1 MTVAGRHFKAG
12 RNRPRLGKKRMTV
25 AMAVAV
31 AAALVAVMAGGATA
45 KNAATAKPFCHSGT
59 LTVTVFN
66 FSEIPFKG
74 ALAGFRKYC
83 PSVKVSYAIQTTS
96 PTYQTALQTQKLSG
110 NLTDIIE
117 TYDSL
122 SPTLEVDGLVQ
133 PLNKYLNK
141 KDFYPASYWLKGMSA
156 SYIPPAG
163 SQPASF
169 VGKQF
174 FVPIEA
180 DATVFYVNLK
190 DLDAANFKI
199 SPSAPTSVTASGGT
213 IGNDWT
219 WQQAETVWKALTK
232 GSTSGVCERPD
243 WQAQWNPFIKSFGE
257 TAMGAT
263 KPGLNG
269 PGALKAW
276 QLLIEPLQNGSSIPF
291 ATLQKNGDQCDPS
304 FTSGAAAMSIGVRGN
319 LPGYQAALGA
329 KAFDVLPIPTIS
341 TPKGVIR
348 PTGGGSVAWGLSSG
362 AKHTRQA
369 LDFLHYFYS
378 PVGYAAA
385 ERTYGIVPAVTS
397 IAADPNAVWAKL
409 PNNPPNNAAY
419 TIAAN
424 SVQAIAPQA
433 PGTVYSNSQT
443 SIPNAIQAVLGGKS
457 LKSAMDDLQKQT
469 EADYKAALIPK
480 PKP

>member
-1 MTVAGRHFKAG
+1 MTTYEPRFGRRKKSL
-12 RNRPRLGKKRMTV
+12 RLGRTI
-25 AMAVAV
+25 
-31 AAALVAVMAGGATA
+31 AALLGAAVLAAVVVTASSARPAAGTS
-45 KNAATAKPFCHSGT
+45 KPWCTTGN

-74 ALAGFRKYC
+74 ALAGFKKYC
-83 PSVKVSYAIQTTS
+83 PSVKVAYAIQTTS
-96 PTYQTALQTQKLSG
+96 PTYQTALQTQKISG

-122 SPTLEVDGLVQ
+122 SPTLEVDGVVQ
-133 PLNKYLNK
+133 PLNKYLNA
-141 KDFYPASYWLKGMSA
+141 KDFYPASYWLKGMSQ

-163 SQPASF
+163 AQPKSF

-190 DLDAANFKI
+190 DLAAANFTI
-199 SPSAPTSVTASGGT
+199 SPNAHTSVTASGGT

-219 WQQAETVWKALTK
+219 WQQAETVWSALTK
-232 GSTSGVCERPD
+232 GSTAGVCERPD
-243 WQAQWNPFIKSFGE
+243 WQAQWNPFIKAEGAV
-257 TAMGAT
+257 AMGAT
-263 KPGLNG
+263 KPNLNG
-269 PGALKAW
+269 PAAIAAW
-276 QLLIEPLQNGSSIPF
+276 NLLIAPLTNNSAVPF

-304 FTSGAAAMSIGVRGN
+304 FTSGQAAMSIGVRGD
-319 LPGYQAALGA
+319 LPSLQAALGPA
-329 KAFDVLPIPTIS
+329 NFDVLPIPTIS
-341 TPKGVIR
+341 TPAGVVR
-348 PTGGGSVAWGLSSG
+348 PTGGGSVGWGLSSG
-362 AKHTRQA
+362 AKHITAA

-378 PVGYAAA
+378 PAGYGAA

-409 PNNPPNNAAY
+409 PNNPKNNAAF
-419 TIAAN
+419 TLAAN

-443 SIPNAIQAVLGGKS
+443 NIPNAIEAVLSGTNVQA
-457 LKSAMDDLQKQT
+457 AMDALQKQT
-469 EADYKAALIPK
+469 LADYAGALIPK
-480 PKP
+480 AK

>member
-1 MTVAGRHFKAG
+1 MTVREPRSEVGRS
-12 RNRPRLGKKRMTV
+12 RPRLGMP
-25 AMAVAV
+25 
-31 AAALVAVMAGGATA
+31 LVAIAGAA
-45 KNAATAKPFCHSGT
+45 VLAAATAATAAQGAAKSKPFCDAGS

-110 NLTDIIE
+110 NMTDIIE

-122 SPTLEVDGLVQ
+122 SPTLEVDGLVR
-133 PLNKYLNK
+133 PLNPYLNS
-141 KDFYPASYWLKGMSA
+141 KDFYPASYWLKGMSQ
-156 SYIPPAG
+156 SYIPPPGA
-163 SQPASF
+163 QPKSF

-180 DATVFYVNLK
+180 DATVFYTNNK
-190 DLDAANFKI
+190 DLAAANFTI
-199 SPSAPTSVTASGGT
+199 SPDAHTSVTASGGT

-219 WQQAETVWKALTK
+219 WQQAETVWSALTK

-243 WQAQWNPFIKSFGE
+243 WQAQWNPFIKAEGG

-263 KPGLNG
+263 KPALNTSA
-269 PGALKAW
+269 ALAAW
-276 QLLIEPLQNGSSIPF
+276 ALLIEPEKNGSAVPF

-304 FTSGAAAMSIGVRGN
+304 FTSGQAAMSIGVRGD
-319 LPGYQAALGA
+319 LPSLQAALGPS
-329 KAFDVLPIPTIS
+329 AFNVLPIPTIS
-341 TPKGVIR
+341 TPAGTVR
-348 PTGGGSVAWGLSSG
+348 PTGGGSVGWGLSTG
-362 AKHTRQA
+362 AKHVKQA

-378 PVGYAAA
+378 SPGYAAA
-385 ERTYGIVPAVTS
+385 ERTYGIVPAVTT
-397 IAADPNAVWAKL
+397 IAADPKAVWATL
-409 PNNPPNNAAY
+409 PNNPPNNTAY

-443 SIPNAIQAVLGGKS
+443 NIPNAIEAVLAGTS
-457 LKSAMDDLQKQT
+457 LQSAMDNLQKET
-469 EADYKAALIPK
+469 LADYAAALIPK
-480 PKP
+480 PAP

>member
-1 MTVAGRHFKAG
+1 MTVREPRSEVGRS
-12 RNRPRLGKKRMTV
+12 RPRLGMKLV
-25 AMAVAV
+25 AIAG
-31 AAALVAVMAGGATA
+31 AAALA
-45 KNAATAKPFCHSGT
+45 AATAATSAHGAAKSKPFCDAGS

-66 FSEIPFKG
+66 FSEIPFQG

-122 SPTLEVDGLVQ
+122 SPTLEVDGVVQ

-141 KDFYPASYWLKGMSA
+141 TDFYPASYWLKGMSQ
-156 SYIPPAG
+156 SYIPPPGA
-163 SQPASF
+163 QPKSF

-180 DATVFYVNLK
+180 DATVFYTNNK
-190 DLDAANFKI
+190 DLAAANFTI
-199 SPSAPTSVTASGGT
+199 SPDAHTSVTASGGT

-219 WQQAETVWKALTK
+219 WQQAETVWSALTK

-243 WQAQWNPFIKSFGE
+243 WQAQWNPFIKAEGG

-263 KPGLNG
+263 KPALNTSA
-269 PGALKAW
+269 ALAAW
-276 QLLIEPLQNGSSIPF
+276 ALLIEPEKNGSAVPF

-304 FTSGAAAMSIGVRGN
+304 FTSGQAAMSIGVRGD
-319 LPGYQAALGA
+319 LPSLQAALGPS
-329 KAFDVLPIPTIS
+329 AFNVLPIPTIS
-341 TPKGVIR
+341 TPAGTVR
-348 PTGGGSVAWGLSSG
+348 PTGGGSVGWGISTG
-362 AKHTRQA
+362 AKHVKQA

-378 PVGYAAA
+378 SPGYAAA
-385 ERTYGIVPAVTS
+385 ERTYGIVPAVTT
-397 IAADPNAVWAKL
+397 IAADPKAVWATL

-419 TIAAN
+419 TLAAN

-443 SIPNAIQAVLGGKS
+443 NIPNAIEAGLAGTS
-457 LKSAMDDLQKQT
+457 LQSAMDNLQKET
-469 EADYKAALIPK
+469 LADYAAALIPK
-480 PKP
+480 PAP

>member
-1 MTVAGRHFKAG
+1 MTVREPRSEVGRS
-12 RNRPRLGKKRMTV
+12 RPRLGMK
-25 AMAVAV
+25 
-31 AAALVAVMAGGATA
+31 LVAIAGAA
-45 KNAATAKPFCHSGT
+45 VLAAATAATAAQGAAKSKPFCDAGS

-110 NLTDIIE
+110 NMTDIIE

-122 SPTLEVDGLVQ
+122 SPTLEVDGLVR
-133 PLNKYLNK
+133 PLNRYLNRK
-141 KDFYPASYWLKGMSA
+141 NFYPASYWLKGMSQ
-156 SYIPPAG
+156 SYIPPPGA
-163 SQPASF
+163 QPKSF

-180 DATVFYVNLK
+180 DATVFYTNNK
-190 DLDAANFKI
+190 DLAAANFTI
-199 SPSAPTSVTASGGT
+199 SPNAHTSVTASGGT

-219 WQQAETVWKALTK
+219 WQQAETVWTALTK

-243 WQAQWNPFIKSFGE
+243 WQAQWNPFIKAEGG

-263 KPGLNG
+263 KPALNTSA
-269 PGALKAW
+269 ALAAW
-276 QLLIEPLQNGSSIPF
+276 ALLIEPEKNGSAVPF

-304 FTSGAAAMSIGVRGN
+304 FTSGQAAMSIGVRGD
-319 LPGYQAALGA
+319 LPSLQAALGPS
-329 KAFDVLPIPTIS
+329 AFNVLPIPTIS
-341 TPKGVIR
+341 TSSGTVR
-348 PTGGGSVAWGLSSG
+348 PTGGGSVGWGLSSG
-362 AKHTRQA
+362 AKHVKQA

-378 PVGYAAA
+378 PPGYAAA
-385 ERTYGIVPAVTS
+385 EKTYGIVPAVTA
-397 IAADPNAVWAKL
+397 IAADPKAVWATL

-443 SIPNAIQAVLGGKS
+443 NIPNAIEAVLGGTS
-457 LKSAMDDLQKQT
+457 LQSAMDNLQKET
-469 EADYKAALIPK
+469 LADYVAALIPK
-480 PKP
+480 PAP

>member
-1 MTVAGRHFKAG
+1 MTVREPRSEVG
-12 RNRPRLGKKRMTV
+12 RNRPRLGMK
-25 AMAVAV
+25 
-31 AAALVAVMAGGATA
+31 LVAIVGAA
-45 KNAATAKPFCHSGT
+45 VLAAATAATTAHGAAKSKPFCNAGS

-122 SPTLEVDGLVQ
+122 SPTLEVDGVVQ

-141 KDFYPASYWLKGMSA
+141 TDFYPASYWLKGMSQ

-163 SQPASF
+163 AQPASF

-180 DATVFYVNLK
+180 DATVFYVNNK
-190 DLDAANFKI
+190 DLAAGHFTI
-199 SPSAPTSVTASGGT
+199 SPTGHTSVTASGGT

-219 WQQAETVWKALTK
+219 WQQAETVWTALSK
-232 GSTSGVCERPD
+232 GSTYGVCERPD
-243 WQAQWNPFIKSFGE
+243 WQAQWNPFIKAEGG
-257 TAMGAT
+257 TAMGAKT
-263 KPGLNG
+263 SALNTS
-269 PGALKAW
+269 AAVAAW
-276 QLLIEPLQNGSSIPF
+276 QLLIEPEQNGSAIPF

-304 FTSGAAAMSIGVRGN
+304 FTSGAAAMSIGVRGD
-319 LPGYQAALGA
+319 LPSLQAALGPA
-329 KAFDVLPIPTIS
+329 AFDVLPIPTIS
-341 TPKGVIR
+341 TPSGTVR
-348 PTGGGSVAWGLSSG
+348 PTGGGSVGWGLSSG
-362 AKHTRQA
+362 AKHVKQA

-378 PVGYAAA
+378 PPGYAAA

-397 IAADPNAVWAKL
+397 IAADPKAVWATL
-409 PNNPPNNAAY
+409 PNNPANNGAY

-443 SIPNAIQAVLGGKS
+443 NIPNAIEAVLAGTS
-457 LKSAMDDLQKQT
+457 LQSAMDALQKQT
-469 EADYKAALIPK
+469 LADYAGALIPK
-480 PKP
+480 PTP

>member
-1 MTVAGRHFKAG
+1 VTIALAS
-12 RNRPRLGKKRMTV
+12 
-25 AMAVAV
+25 V
-31 AAALVAVMAGGATA
+31 AAASLATGVAASGNSA
-45 KNAATAKPFCHSGT
+45 KAKAKPFCDAGK

-96 PTYQTALQTQKLSG
+96 PTYQTALQTQKIAG
-110 NLTDIIE
+110 NLTDILE

-133 PLNKYLNK
+133 PLNKYLNA
-141 KDFYPASYWLKGMSA
+141 KDFYPASYWLKGMSQ

-163 SQPASF
+163 AQPASF

-190 DLDAANFKI
+190 DLAAANFTI
-199 SPSAPTSVTASGGT
+199 SPDAHTSVTSAGGT

-219 WQQAETVWKALTK
+219 WQQAETIWSALTK
-232 GSTSGVCERPD
+232 GSTSGVCQRPD
-243 WQAQWNPFIKSFGE
+243 WQAEWNPFIKAEGG

-263 KPGLNG
+263 KPGLNTSA
-269 PGALKAW
+269 ALAAW
-276 QLLIEPLQNGSSIPF
+276 ALLIAPVQNGSNVPF

-304 FTSGAAAMSIGVRGN
+304 FTSGQAAMSIGVRGN
-319 LPGYQAALGA
+319 LPGYQAALGVGS
-329 KAFDVLPIPTIS
+329 FDVLPIPTIT
-341 TPKGVIR
+341 TPSGVVR
-348 PTGGGSVAWGLSSG
+348 PTGGGSVGWGLSSG
-362 AKHTRQA
+362 AKNTKQA

-378 PVGYAAA
+378 PAGYAAA
-385 ERTYGIVPAVTS
+385 ERTYGIVPAVTA
-397 IAADPNAVWAKL
+397 IAADPKAVWATL
-409 PNNPPNNAAY
+409 PNNPKNNAAY

-443 SIPNAIQAVLGGKS
+443 NIPNAIEAVLSGTS
-457 LKSAMDDLQKQT
+457 LIDAMNNLQKLT
-469 EADYKAALIPK
+469 LADYAGALIPK
-480 PKP
+480 PAP